1 MDMNQINYTEKDEN
15 FSSNIHSYDKKS
27 QARKAIEEFKINL
40 LNLLG
45 DILGIVKCIGVT
57 MLGSV
62 AISGIIVIMLLLVC
76 SV

>member
-15 FSSNIHSYDKKS
+15 FSSNIHFYDKKK
-27 QARKAIEEFKINL
+27 QAQKAIEEFKINL

-62 AISGIIVIMLLLVC
+62 AIAGIIVIMLLLVC